1 MCYIVCVYNEVF
13 NRSSQIHRGKFTSKY
28 VSKCARSFYILKCC
42 GLVAEAILIWPYS
55 PGNNQLMVT
64 NALLSSVSI
73 LCSFGYCFAIK
84 ILFVFV
90 DLQITTFTP
99 SNQSLFGSVT
109 TGFLHLPCAAIV
121 DMKLWWSLAVSSW
134 KQHQRPSSWR
144 SLVLCDFHKRKS
156 TIQIQTTISHDIEEE
171 ISLDAVSGCGW
182 RLRPYIRLDFVRYV
196 LSRLAMEWFL

>member
-1 MCYIVCVYNEVF
+1 MA
-13 NRSSQIHRGKFTSKY
+13 Q
-28 VSKCARSFYILKCC
+28 
-42 GLVAEAILIWPYS
+42 AILISPYS

-121 DMKLWWSLAVSSW
+121 DMKL
-134 KQHQRPSSWR
+134 
-144 SLVLCDFHKRKS
+144 
-156 TIQIQTTISHDIEEE
+156 
-171 ISLDAVSGCGW
+171 
-182 RLRPYIRLDFVRYV
+182 
-196 LSRLAMEWFL
+196 